1 MSNSQGFRSSHGSHK
16 SRPIKR
22 TKVLIKFQA
31 IRFAEPVYQWTTVV
45 ELKQQIQ
52 KATGATVSSQRLF
65 YRQIELNNAKCL
77 NDYGVFDS
85 KLGERVIQLDHKQHG
100 SQAFVHVCPGV
111 SAASSRALKLI
122 SELHQAFVNGL
133 APNLTID
140 GTGGTYLLRDSGRKV
155 AGVFKPL
162 DEEPFAPYNPR
173 GHTGNMGSKT
183 FRNGVLSGEACYRE
197 VAAYEL
203 DRDHFSSVPLTTLA
217 EAQHPNFCYG
227 EGLGTR
233 LRGKIGSLQRYE
245 KHDGMAEDY
254 SPTMFHRQE
263 VQKIAVLDMR
273 ILNMDRN
280 EGNILVVKSSKKLIP
295 IDHGMSLPDCLDVC
309 VYDLCWMAWPHVRDP
324 CTEETK
330 TYVGQIDPVRDIF
343 RLKEKFPIR
352 DACLRTIRTTSLLLV
367 RGVEAGLSL
376 YDIGQVMYRTGYE
389 DRPSELEKL
398 LEKATKLHEAV
409 KKTLP
414 HQLKA
419 DYSLLTK
426 DPRIAAI
433 SLGRTRAYSENELE
447 LVTPFVKP
455 PAKIAPESETQVSES
470 DISESSLEGLV
481 AIHEEDEKS
490 EEEPSP
496 GHKLKRVSS
505 LPELNEAANAR
516 KPDDSAF
523 DNELFYYIDMFIQQT
538 VQNQAKRGQMEDS
551 ADGRSRSLSNLV
563 EFREDI

>member
-1 MSNSQGFRSSHGSHK
+1 VR
-16 SRPIKR
+16 IKDQS
-22 TKVLIKFQA
+22 IKFD
-31 IRFAEPVYQWTTVV
+31 ISVYQWTTVV
-45 ELKQQIQ
+45 ELKQIIQ
-52 KATGATVSSQRLF
+52 KTTGAVIASQRLF
-65 YRQIELNNAKCL
+65 YRQNEMSNVKCL

-85 KLGERVIQLDHKQHG
+85 KAKERVIELDHKQHS
-100 SQAFVHVCPGV
+100 SQAFLHVCPGV
-111 SAASSRALKLI
+111 STANSRALKLI
-122 SELHQAFVNGL
+122 SELHQAFINGL

-162 DEEPFAPYNPR
+162 DEEPFAPFNPR

-197 VAAYEL
+197 VAAFEL
-203 DRDHFSSVPLTTLA
+203 DKDHFSSVPFTTLA

-245 KHDGMAEDY
+245 KNDGMAEDY

-330 TYVGQIDPVRDIF
+330 TYVAQIDP
-343 RLKEKFPIR
+343 LKDVYKLKDKFPIR
-352 DACLRTIRTTSLLLV
+352 DACLRTFRTTSLLLV

-376 YDIGQVMYRTGYE
+376 YDIGQIMYRLGYG
-389 DRPSELEKL
+389 DTPSMLEKL
-398 LEKATKLHEAV
+398 LEKAAKLYEAI
-409 KKTLP
+409 KKNLS

-419 DYSLLTK
+419 EYSLLTK
-426 DPRIAAI
+426 DLRITAI
-433 SLGRTRAYSENELE
+433 SMGRTRAYSENELE
-447 LVTPFVKP
+447 LVNSFIKP
-455 PAKIAPESETQVSES
+455 PAQVTAEHEAQASESEY
-470 DISESSLEGLV
+470 SESSLEGLNV
-481 AIHEEDEKS
+481 IREEEEEKS
-490 EEEPSP
+490 DDEALPRC
-496 GHKLKRVSS
+496 KLRRISS
-505 LPELNEAANAR
+505 LPELKEPASTR
-516 KPDDSAF
+516 KSEDSAF

-538 VQNQAKRGQMEDS
+538 LLKQAKRGLTEESTDV
-551 ADGRSRSLSNLV
+551 RSRSLSNIV